1 MFFEAGIERT
11 SCFADL
17 QFCAT
22 NHIYDVISL
31 AVEVFRKIHGG
42 TYKGHI
48 LHLSWLHRV
57 VPGVWVIVCCSLN
70 KHVTNICVSFICN
83 QWWLANYFFHRCMC
97 LQKTQFFRMMF
108 HTQNVEGCYRRLKIN
123 QSSVAVTQLGCNICC
138 RGISLTNSRAFLLC
152 SWGSVYWWRSQS
164 FHQPSPRNPHHPNTG
179 GKVWG
184 TGKMGNCFWY

>member
-1 MFFEAGIERT
+1 MKCFET
-11 SCFADL
+11 FM
-17 QFCAT
+17 
-22 NHIYDVISL
+22 
-31 AVEVFRKIHGG
+31 EVH
-42 TYKGHI
+42 TKGHV

-57 VPGVWVIVCCSLN
+57 VPSVWVIVCCSLDW
-70 KHVTNICVSFICN
+70 TSMSQTFVSRLYATSGG
-83 QWWLANYFFHRCMC
+83 WLMILSTAVCACRR
-97 LQKTQFFRMMF
+97 LKFFRMMF

-164 FHQPSPRNPHHPNTG
+164 FHWPSLRNPHHPNTG

-184 TGKMGNCFWY
+184 TGKMGNWFWYWGCETEW